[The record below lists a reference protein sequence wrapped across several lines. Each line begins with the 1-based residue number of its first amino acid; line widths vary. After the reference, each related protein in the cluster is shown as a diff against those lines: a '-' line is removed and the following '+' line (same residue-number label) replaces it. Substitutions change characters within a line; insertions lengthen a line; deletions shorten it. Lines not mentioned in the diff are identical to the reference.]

1 MPRYQF
7 ATQALDDEAGSFL
20 NELAAAHASKF
31 RPRCLCQTPNP
42 EMYVAKVADSFI
54 VKRMPGTGIAHDS
67 GCDHFDPPP
76 SLSGLGDVLGRAI
89 QQKDDGHTVL
99 KLDFSLTKIGRSA
112 PGAGIGNEVRYREGR
127 DEQAQPSRPSP
138 LSVA

>member
-7 ATQALDDEAGSFL
+7 VTQALDDEAGSFL

-42 EMYVAKVADSFI
+42 EMYVAKVGDSFI

-67 GCDHFDPPP
+67 GCDHFDPPLAFP
-76 SLSGLGDVLGRAI
+76 AWATCSAVRSSRR
-89 QQKDDGHTVL
+89 KTV
-99 KLDFSLTKIGRSA
+99 I
-112 PGAGIGNEVRYREGR
+112 RY
-127 DEQAQPSRPSP
+127 
-138 LSVA
+138 